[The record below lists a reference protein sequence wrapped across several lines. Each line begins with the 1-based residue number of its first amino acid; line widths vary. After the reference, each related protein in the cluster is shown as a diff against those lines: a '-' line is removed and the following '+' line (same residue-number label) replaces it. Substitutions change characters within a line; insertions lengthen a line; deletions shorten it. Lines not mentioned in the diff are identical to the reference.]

1 MRFLYVSAGCALDDD
16 DENDVYIRRTHPTG
30 TRMKDYKEMQVLSLS
45 FFFFFFFFFWRT
57 TLLSP
62 AIPPRDTWDVNRSR
76 SLGGKER
83 RGRSGGEFSARL
95 GAVGGREGVCA
106 CLSLLLPPT
115 YLPTSLSLS
124 LSRQKALDCDED
136 TSVLLKR
143 QQRRRRSLASRRPI
157 KTKRKKRNRKKF
169 ELCHWSVYT
178 PLRLIHFSLFSLCAR
193 APQKKR
199 KRPTGPSILFGCLR
213 KIVQLGRLI
222 PNIVTAPLHR
232 RGFDVSSVRLALT
245 RRGSRKSITVVFFS
259 SRKEEDSPTSPAASK
274 ERTPNPFWYLGL
286 FIVQRTKRTFI

>member
-1 MRFLYVSAGCALDDD
+1 M
-16 DENDVYIRRTHPTG
+16 
-30 TRMKDYKEMQVLSLS
+30 
-45 FFFFFFFFFWRT
+45 
-57 TLLSP
+57 
-62 AIPPRDTWDVNRSR
+62 NRSR

-222 PNIVTAPLHR
+222 PNVVTAPLHR
-232 RGFDVSSVRLALT
+232 RGFDVSLSV
-245 RRGSRKSITVVFFS
+245 SH
-259 SRKEEDSPTSPAASK
+259 
-274 ERTPNPFWYLGL
+274 
-286 FIVQRTKRTFI
+286 

>member
-1 MRFLYVSAGCALDDD
+1 MGREPLPLPGRERAQRALGRGIQCA
-16 DENDVYIRRTHPTG
+16 
-30 TRMKDYKEMQVLSLS
+30 
-45 FFFFFFFFFWRT
+45 
-57 TLLSP
+57 
-62 AIPPRDTWDVNRSR
+62 PRC
-76 SLGGKER
+76 
-83 RGRSGGEFSARL
+83 RGRERGGVRVFVVAPASH
-95 GAVGGREGVCA
+95 
-106 CLSLLLPPT
+106 
-115 YLPTSLSLS
+115 LPTSLSLS

-259 SRKEEDSPTSPAASK
+259 SRKEEDSPTSPTASK